1 VWAPAAT
8 PASIVKLLAADI
20 QSALGSPDMRA
31 WLQEHGAEPMR
42 MTQLEF
48 ARFVTSESK
57 RALRMTESR
66 PN

>member
-1 VWAPAAT
+1 MFEDVAT
-8 PASIVKLLAADI
+8 PANIVRLLAADI
-20 QSALGSPDMRA
+20 HSALGSPGMRA
-31 WLQEHGAEPMR
+31 WLQQDGAEPMW

-57 RALRMTESR
+57 RASRMTESR